1 MRIYLANHHEAIV
14 TDDGSPLVTITPAV
28 DGILT
33 VGGVSYGITDGED
46 VPTITPENA
55 PKTTAAFTTS
65 GGIRYTVIAP
75 RVDKGVLTSR
85 PDPYSYIL
93 TMRMMVDR
101 LEKELE
107 QTKKELRKHRGKEE
121 HRALN
126 SIFGKKKEA

>member
-14 TDDGSPLVTITPAV
+14 TDDGSHRVTITPAV

-33 VGGVSYGITDGED
+33 VGGVSYGITDGGD
-46 VPTITPENA
+46 APAITPENA
-55 PKTTAAFTTS
+55 PKTTAVFTVS

-75 RVDKGVLTSR
+75 RVDKGVVTSR

-93 TMRMMVDR
+93 SLRMMVDR

-126 SIFGKKKEA
+126 PIFGKKKEA

>member
-1 MRIYLANHHEAIV
+1 MHIYLANHHQALV
-14 TDDGSPLVTITPAV
+14 VDDQSDRVTITPSTY
-28 DGILT
+28 GILT
-33 VGGVSYGITDGED
+33 VGGVSYGITDGGD
-46 VPTITPENA
+46 IPAINPANA
-55 PKTTAAFTTS
+55 PRTTAVFTAS

-93 TMRMMVDR
+93 DLRMMVDR

>member
-1 MRIYLANHHEAIV
+1 MKIYLASHYEALV
-14 TDDGSPLVTITPAV
+14 VNDQSDRVTITPAT

-33 VGGVSYGITDGED
+33 VGGVNYGITDGGFA
-46 VPTITPENA
+46 PTITPENA
-55 PKTTAAFTTS
+55 PKTTAVFTVS

-93 TMRMMVDR
+93 NLRMAVDR

-126 SIFGKKKEA
+126 GILKKEA

>member
-1 MRIYLANHHEAIV
+1 MKIYLANNHEALVIN
-14 TDDGSPLVTITPAV
+14 DQSDRVTITPAV

-33 VGGVSYGITDGED
+33 VGGVNYGITDGGD
-46 VPTITPENA
+46 APTITPENA
-55 PKTTAAFTTS
+55 PKTTAVFTVS

-93 TMRMMVDR
+93 NLRMMVDH

-126 SIFGKKKEA
+126 GILKKEA

>member
-1 MRIYLANHHEAIV
+1 MKIYLANHHEALVIN
-14 TDDGSPLVTITPAV
+14 DQSDRVTITPSV

-33 VGGVSYGITDGED
+33 VGGVSYRITDGGD
-46 VPTITPENA
+46 VPAITPENA
-55 PKTTAAFTTS
+55 PKTRAVFTTS

-93 TMRMMVDR
+93 NLRMMVDC
-101 LEKELE
+101 LEKDLE

-126 SIFGKKKEA
+126 SILKKEA

>member
-1 MRIYLANHHEAIV
+1 MRIYLANHHEALV
-14 TDDGSPLVTITPAV
+14 FHDQSDRVTITPAV

-33 VGGVSYGITDGED
+33 VGGVSYGITDGGFA
-46 VPTITPENA
+46 PAIIPENA
-55 PKTTAAFTTS
+55 PKTTAVFTTS

-93 TMRMMVDR
+93 NLRMMVDR
-101 LEKELE
+101 LEKDLE
-107 QTKKELRKHRGKEE
+107 QAKKELRKHRGKEE

-126 SIFGKKKEA
+126 GILKKEA

>member
-1 MRIYLANHHEAIV
+1 MKIYLANHHEALV
-14 TDDGSPLVTITPAV
+14 VNDQSDRVTITPAT

-33 VGGVSYGITDGED
+33 VGGVNYGITDGGD
-46 VPTITPENA
+46 VPAITPENA
-55 PKTTAAFTTS
+55 PKTTAVITTS

-126 SIFGKKKEA
+126 GIFKKEA

>member
-1 MRIYLANHHEAIV
+1 MKIYLANHHEALVIN
-14 TDDGSPLVTITPAV
+14 DQSDRVTITPAV

-33 VGGVSYGITDGED
+33 VGGVSYPITNGGEIP
-46 VPTITPENA
+46 VINPANA
-55 PKTTAAFTTS
+55 PKTTAAFTES

-93 TMRMMVDR
+93 NLRMMVDR

-107 QTKKELRKHRGKEE
+107 QTKKELRKHRGKEKR
-121 HRALN
+121 RALN
-126 SIFGKKKEA
+126 SILGTKKEA

>member
-1 MRIYLANHHEAIV
+1 MKIYLANHHEALVIN
-14 TDDGSPLVTITPAV
+14 DQSDRVTITPAT

-33 VGGVSYGITDGED
+33 VGGVNYGITDGGFA
-46 VPTITPENA
+46 PAITPENA
-55 PKTTAAFTTS
+55 PKTTAVFTAS

-93 TMRMMVDR
+93 NLRMAVDR

-107 QTKKELRKHRGKEE
+107 QAKKELRKHRGKEE

-126 SIFGKKKEA
+126 SIFGTKKEA

>member
-1 MRIYLANHHEAIV
+1 MKIYLANHHEALV
-14 TDDGSPLVTITPAV
+14 VNDQSDRVTITPAV

-33 VGGVSYGITDGED
+33 VGGVNYGITDGGSA
-46 VPTITPENA
+46 PAITTENA
-55 PKTTAAFTTS
+55 HKTTAVFTTS

-75 RVDKGVLTSR
+75 RVDKGVLASR

-93 TMRMMVDR
+93 NLRMMVDR
-101 LEKELE
+101 LEKELD

-126 SIFGKKKEA
+126 SILKKEA

>member
-1 MRIYLANHHEAIV
+1 MKIYLANHHEALV
-14 TDDGSPLVTITPAV
+14 VNDQSDRVTITPAT

-33 VGGVSYGITDGED
+33 VGGVNYGITDGGFA
-46 VPTITPENA
+46 PAITPENA
-55 PKTTAAFTTS
+55 PKTTAVFTTS

-107 QTKKELRKHRGKEE
+107 QTKKDLRKHRGKEE

-126 SIFGKKKEA
+126 GILKKEA

>member
-1 MRIYLANHHEAIV
+1 MRIYLTNHHEALV
-14 TDDGSPLVTITPAV
+14 MNDQSDLVTITPAA

-33 VGGVSYGITDGED
+33 VGGVSYAIEDGGD
-46 VPTITPENA
+46 APAIIPENA
-55 PKTTAAFTTS
+55 PNTTAVFTAN

-126 SIFGKKKEA
+126 GILKKEA

>member
-1 MRIYLANHHEAIV
+1 MRIYLANQHEAIV
-14 TDDGSPLVTITPAV
+14 TDDGSPRVTTIPAV

-33 VGGVSYGITDGED
+33 VGGVSYGITDGGD
-46 VPTITPENA
+46 IPAITPENA
-55 PKTTAAFTTS
+55 PKTTAVFTVS

-93 TMRMMVDR
+93 NLRMMVDR
-101 LEKELE
+101 LEKDLE

>member
-1 MRIYLANHHEAIV
+1 MKIHLTNHHEALVIN
-14 TDDGSPLVTITPAV
+14 DQSDRVTITPAA

-33 VGGVSYGITDGED
+33 VGGVSYAITDGGFAPA
-46 VPTITPENA
+46 VTPENA
-55 PKTTAAFTTS
+55 PKTTAVFTTS
-65 GGIRYTVIAP
+65 GGISYTVIAP

-126 SIFGKKKEA
+126 GILKKEA

>member
-14 TDDGSPLVTITPAV
+14 TDDGSHLVTITPAV

-33 VGGVSYGITDGED
+33 VGGVSYDITDGED
-46 VPTITPENA
+46 VPAITPENA
-55 PKTTAAFTTS
+55 PKTTAVFTAS

-93 TMRMMVDR
+93 NLRMMVDR
-101 LEKELE
+101 LEKDLE

>member
-1 MRIYLANHHEAIV
+1 MKIYLANNHEALIIN
-14 TDDGSPLVTITPAV
+14 DQSDRVTITPAV

-33 VGGVSYGITDGED
+33 VGGVNYGITDGGD
-46 VPTITPENA
+46 APAITPENA
-55 PKTTAAFTTS
+55 PKTTAVFTTS

-93 TMRMMVDR
+93 NLRMAVDR
-101 LEKELE
+101 LEKKLE
-107 QTKKELRKHRGKEE
+107 QTEKELRKHRGKEE

-126 SIFGKKKEA
+126 GILKKEA